1 MLRGGLLGLLVQAAL
16 FPQAPATIS
25 AAPASAEP
33 EAAGPSASRL
43 QASVVLVHSFVGGI
57 RLQQGSG
64 VVIAPGLVATNA
76 HVARGNQGLVVRQG
90 SASWLVSR
98 VRMDPAHDLCLLTVP
113 GLTAP
118 AAIPAPEPLEPGQ
131 AVVAV
136 GYPGGQGPVFS
147 RGRLRGIW
155 HHGTGRLLQSDAV
168 TRPGS
173 SGGGLFDAEGRLL
186 GLTTLTFT
194 PSPRLNFSV
203 PVAWIEEMAA
213 SAEAP
218 DRLASAAN
226 LTGRDS
232 DLLEHLAEDPR
243 NWPAWEV
250 AARQW
255 VEDLPEDPNAW
266 LALGLAIDRAAR
278 LSAESG
284 QGAPTTALGEAV
296 AAYRRSLSLRPTAKS
311 WNNLGVSLDLLNR
324 FDEAE
329 AAFNAALQLEP
340 GYALA
345 WMNLGSACMNAR
357 RFEVAAAAYRAGL
370 ALRPDDAEAWARLG
384 HCQRLAGQREAA
396 VATYELALRYRPLA
410 ADLWLD
416 LGQLLVD
423 LSRKAAA
430 EQVQARLATLNPE
443 AAARLQ
449 AAIARIRSGRSPS
462 AAAAGRRGR

>member
-1 MLRGGLLGLLVQAAL
+1 MKLRGWLLVLLVQAAL
-16 FPQAPATIS
+16 FPQVPAGM
-25 AAPASAEP
+25 PASAEP
-33 EAAGPSASRL
+33 EQASPLAPRL
-43 QASVVLVHSFVGGI
+43 RASVVLVHSFIGGI
-57 RLQQGSG
+57 RLHQGSG

-90 SASWLVSR
+90 TGSWLVTR

-147 RGRLRGIW
+147 KGRLRGIW
-155 HHGTGRLLQSDAV
+155 HHGTGRLLQSDAA

-186 GLTTLTFT
+186 GLTTMTFT

-203 PVAWIEEMAA
+203 PVAWIQEMAA
-213 SAEAP
+213 RPESLDSLAP
-218 DRLASAAN
+218 AAN
-226 LTGRDS
+226 LTDRDS
-232 DLLEHLAEDPR
+232 DLLEHLAQDPR

-284 QGAPTTALGEAV
+284 QGAPTSALGEAV
-296 AAYRRSLSLRPTAKS
+296 AAYRRSISLRPIAKS

-329 AAFNAALQLEP
+329 AAFHAALQLEP

-345 WMNLGSACMNAR
+345 WMNLGSARMNGR
-357 RFEVAAAAYRAGL
+357 RFEEAAAAYRAGL

-396 VATYELALRYRPLA
+396 AATYEVALRYRPLA

-416 LGQLLVD
+416 LGLLLVE
-423 LSRKAAA
+423 LARKPEA
-430 EQVQARLATLNPE
+430 EQVQARLAALSPE
-443 AAARLQ
+443 AASRLQ
-449 AAIARIRSGRSPS
+449 AAIVRIRSGRSPS
-462 AAAAGRRGR
+462 AAASGRRGR